1 MPQPLDAVLAEVRN
15 LLLDPALTR
24 AVAAGRRRGSTPSVS
39 RAELRP
45 VALKG
50 GPRLQIVTDDGS
62 RPYTR
67 NVAPGPEAA
76 AAVDALLAE
85 PFGNWH
91 VETAATT
98 VQVRVTKK
106 GDAQVHRAPAA
117 RPDATVSDR
126 PAGIEPT
133 SAQPHADAAPA
144 QAGSAENGR
153 TQSADPP
160 SKTGQDRSLP
170 DGLSQDV
177 PMQGGP
183 TQGLAT
189 QGGHASA
196 EASQDGQA
204 RGRGTRDAHAPGGA
218 AQDGHAPG
226 KAAQDG
232 HAPDRAAQG
241 GSTQGGLPQGGS
253 TQGGLP
259 QGGQAHDRV
268 KQWLLDPGDPL
279 FAVVG
284 GSAAKRRQVDAF
296 LRALAATLPKKLPTA
311 LRVVDL
317 GCGNA
322 YLTFAAYRYLA
333 DRGVRVQVVGVDVRE
348 DQRVR
353 NSAVAEQLGCADA
366 VTFVAGTI
374 TDAVVDPAPDLVL
387 ALHACDTA
395 TDQALARAVR
405 WNAKWVLAAPC
416 CHHDIAAQ
424 LRGRTAP
431 PPYGE
436 LTRHPILRERFADV
450 LTDSLRSALLRLH
463 GYRVEVV
470 EFVDSAHTPRNL
482 LLRARLTGA
491 VPTVDQR
498 GEYDSLISQWGVAPT
513 LARLLS

>member
-1 MPQPLDAVLAEVRN
+1 MPQPLDAVLAEVRD

-24 AVAAGRRRGSTPSVS
+24 AVAAGKRRGFTPSVT

-67 NVAPGPEAA
+67 NVAPGAEAA
-76 AAVDALLAE
+76 EAVDALLAE

-91 VETAATT
+91 VETAAET

-106 GDAQVHRAPAA
+106 GDAQIHRA
-117 RPDATVSDR
+117 AT
-126 PAGIEPT
+126 AGPT
-133 SAQPHADAAPA
+133 V
-144 QAGSAENGR
+144 
-153 TQSADPP
+153 TQS
-160 SKTGQDRSLP
+160 
-170 DGLSQDV
+170 
-177 PMQGGP
+177 
-183 TQGLAT
+183 
-189 QGGHASA
+189 H
-196 EASQDGQA
+196 
-204 RGRGTRDAHAPGGA
+204 
-218 AQDGHAPG
+218 
-226 KAAQDG
+226 
-232 HAPDRAAQG
+232 DRA
-241 GSTQGGLPQGGS
+241 
-253 TQGGLP
+253 
-259 QGGQAHDRV
+259 

-279 FAVVG
+279 FTVVG
-284 GSAAKRRQVDAF
+284 GTAAKRRQVDAF
-296 LRALAATLPKKLPTA
+296 LRALAATLPDELPQT

-333 DRGVRVQVVGVDVRE
+333 DRGVTVRVVGVDVRE

-353 NSAVAEQLGCADA
+353 NSAVAEQLGCAEA

-374 TDAVVDPAPDLVL
+374 EDAVVDEAPDLVL

-395 TDQALARAVR
+395 TDQALARAVN

-424 LRGRTAP
+424 LKGNTAP
-431 PPYGE
+431 SPYAE
-436 LTRHPILRERFADV
+436 ITRNAILRERFADV
-450 LTDSLRSALLRLH
+450 LTDSLRSALLRLR
-463 GYRVEVV
+463 GYKVEVV

-491 VPTVDQR
+491 APDEGQR
-498 GEYDSLISQWGVAPT
+498 AEYDALTAQWGVTPA
-513 LARLLS
+513 LEKLLS